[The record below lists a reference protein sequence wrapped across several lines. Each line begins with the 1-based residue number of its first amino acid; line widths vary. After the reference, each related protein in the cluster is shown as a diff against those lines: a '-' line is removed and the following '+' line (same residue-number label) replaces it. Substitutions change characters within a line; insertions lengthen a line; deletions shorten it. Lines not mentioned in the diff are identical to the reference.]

1 MREIM
6 NKIRNFPEK
15 LDYKEMTNLTRCVVL
30 DSEIM
35 LQVQGQTWVQGQ
47 VQFLIQ
53 VQFKMGLY
61 PGFKLSSRVD
71 KNINPV
77 RGNLNLKT

>member
-53 VQFKMGLY
+53 VQFKMG
-61 PGFKLSSRVD
+61 FKVFQVLS
-71 KNINPV
+71 
-77 RGNLNLKT
+77 

>member
-1 MREIM
+1 M

-47 VQFLIQ
+47 VQFLI
-53 VQFKMGLY
+53 
-61 PGFKLSSRVD
+61 
-71 KNINPV
+71 
-77 RGNLNLKT
+77 